1 MRCMKSNRSGE
12 SGYVLLAVMLAV
24 TLVLVALSIELPRI
38 AQQIK
43 REKEEELVHR
53 GKDYATAVKRFVHKN
68 GGRYPVSVEQLEDT
82 NHIRFLRKKYKD
94 PMTGESDW
102 KMVHAGEAQINIPT
116 PKPGLSGPGGTNP
129 GLFGTNSPGTNPP
142 GANPPPSGQTQL
154 NTNPPFGQPQSQ
166 GGANTLGSLNTSN
179 IRNGQTV
186 GGGQI
191 IGVASTSKKQ
201 SIKEFNDKDHYDEWY
216 FVYDLRLEQSGSTGV
231 TVVEPRVGASTTGGS
246 TAGSSTTGGN
256 TSTPGG
262 GSTTG
267 TPSTQPPPPGTDSGQ
282 PSPSA
287 TPQPPP
293 QVPN

>member
-1 MRCMKSNRSGE
+1 MKSNRSGE

-24 TLVLVALSIELPRI
+24 TLLLVALSIELPRI

-102 KMVHAGEAQINIPT
+102 KMVHAGEAQIKIPT
-116 PKPGLSGPGGTNP
+116 PAPGLSGPGGTNP
-129 GLFGTNSPGTNPP
+129 GLSGSGGSNQSGTN
-142 GANPPPSGQTQL
+142 NPPPGIAQLNPNAGGSQLGQAQTQ
-154 NTNPPFGQPQSQ
+154 P
-166 GGANTLGSLNTSN
+166 GGSGTLVTSN
-179 IRNGQTV
+179 IGNGQTV

-201 SIKEFNDKDHYDEWY
+201 AIKEFNDKDHYDEWY
-216 FVYDLRLEQSGSTGV
+216 FVYDLRLEQSGGTGV
-231 TVVEPRVGASTTGGS
+231 TVAEPRVGGSS
-246 TAGSSTTGGN
+246 TAGSSTTGGATSG
-256 TSTPGG
+256 TST
-262 GSTTG
+262 GSTN
-267 TPSTQPPPPGTDSGQ
+267 SGQ
-282 PSPSA
+282 PQPSG

-293 QVPN
+293 QIPN

>member
-1 MRCMKSNRSGE
+1 MKSIRSGE

-24 TLVLVALSIELPRI
+24 TLILVAMSIELPRI

-68 GGRYPVSVEQLEDT
+68 GGRYPLSVEQLEDT
-82 NHIRFLRKKYKD
+82 NHIRFLRKRYKD

-102 KMVHAGEAQINIPT
+102 KMVHAGEAQINIPVAK
-116 PKPGLSGPGGTNP
+116 PGGPGGINPGLSGSGGTNQSV
-129 GLFGTNSPGTNPP
+129 TN
-142 GANPPPSGQTQL
+142 NPPPGIAQL
-154 NTNPPFGQPQSQ
+154 NPNAGGSTFGQPQSQ
-166 GGANTLGSLNTSN
+166 PAGAGNLGSLNTSN
-179 IRNGQTV
+179 IGNGQTV